1 MNEYLL
7 IEPMLY
13 GDYKIALY
21 HRVDEI
27 SYFDHD
33 YFVPGL
39 PAARAVVT
47 ALNHRRKNAGEEVY
61 PVFIWD
67 VATDREKP
75 FDFLAA

>member
-21 HRVDEI
+21 TRDGKI
-27 SYFDHD
+27 SKFDRD

-39 PAARAVVT
+39 PCAAAVT
-47 ALNHRRKNAGEEVY
+47 KALNLRRTHDGETPY

-67 VATDREKP
+67 IGTETEKP
-75 FDFLAA
+75 FISNI